1 MERDE
6 TSKLWKPNKWA
17 KLSRRRHSNTT
28 NSRAQTIEHWY
39 LNQDLNLVTYL
50 LLLKFLITNM
60 ISFFKMILIPMEI
73 LSGTFSEYQTL
84 IQAKE
89 SDSTCWI
96 SPSLIPCITMVWR
109 FYAFQT
115 KWKQRKESAGT
126 ELARTLIIIKIY
138 ISERTIGSTNDYIIH
153 SLLPGHF
160 SMLMTNSFSLIV
172 SHIPTLICRKIW
184 VESKET
190 PIHQIIIIEEHL
202 RGHWRE
208 ISANTY
214 QSPRKTKTPRA

>member
-1 MERDE
+1 
-6 TSKLWKPNKWA
+6 
-17 KLSRRRHSNTT
+17 
-28 NSRAQTIEHWY
+28 
-39 LNQDLNLVTYL
+39 
-50 LLLKFLITNM
+50 
-60 ISFFKMILIPMEI
+60 MEI

-84 IQAKE
+84 FQAKE

-96 SPSLIPCITMVWR
+96 LPSLIPCITMVWR

-115 KWKQRKESAGT
+115 KANRMKESAGT
-126 ELARTLIIIKIY
+126 ELARTLIIIRMH

-160 SMLMTNSFSLIV
+160 SMLMTNSFSLIA

-184 VESKET
+184 AESKET
-190 PIHQIIIIEEHL
+190 PIHQTIIIEERL
-202 RGHWRE
+202 RGHWLG

-214 QSPRKTKTPRA
+214 QSPRKTKTPRARKLCLKRAFSWAPGCTQERAMPRGWWRASLIFSPVMLQRLERCETTLSLKLCQFSIQMVW